1 MIKLLIVEDELI
13 TRRGLM
19 RHVPWKKI
27 GVDAVETAENA
38 DEAFGI
44 CARWQPDIVL
54 SDIKMRGMDGIEMC
68 RQLRSLLPDCQI
80 IFVSSYSYKEYLKAA
95 IELGAIQYVEKPVVL
110 EELIGAVEKGIER
123 IAQIKK
129 QKALQDSYTESM
141 DFLKREALFSLLST
155 PEDVKKLECQLRRSG
170 LWDSGDTRMRIGIVK
185 LAGTVDDTGA
195 VSYTHLDVYKRQAFH
210 RHHCAG

>member
-1 MIKLLIVEDELI
+1 MCIRDRDELI

-80 IFVSSYSYKEYLKAA
+80 IFVSSYSYKEYLKEMCIRDRCIPYPARH
-95 IELGAIQYVEKPVVL
+95 G
-110 EELIGAVEKGIER
+110 
-123 IAQIKK
+123 
-129 QKALQDSYTESM
+129 
-141 DFLKREALFSLLST
+141 REF
-155 PEDVKKLECQLRRSG
+155 C
-170 LWDSGDTRMRIGIVK
+170 
-185 LAGTVDDTGA
+185 
-195 VSYTHLDVYKRQAFH
+195 
-210 RHHCAG
+210 

>member
-1 MIKLLIVEDELI
+1 MAPVFRGYIAGRNAAAAVGGQRTGEEKYMIKLLIVEDELI

-129 QKALQDSYTESM
+129 QKALQAS
-141 DFLKREALFSLLST
+141 
-155 PEDVKKLECQLRRSG
+155 
-170 LWDSGDTRMRIGIVK
+170 
-185 LAGTVDDTGA
+185 
-195 VSYTHLDVYKRQAFH
+195 
-210 RHHCAG
+210 

>member
-19 RHVPWKKI
+19 RHIPWKKI
-27 GVDAVETAENA
+27 GVDMVETAESA

-95 IELGAIQYVEKPVVL
+95 IDP
-110 EELIGAVEKGIER
+110 
-123 IAQIKK
+123 
-129 QKALQDSYTESM
+129 
-141 DFLKREALFSLLST
+141 
-155 PEDVKKLECQLRRSG
+155 LRMCW
-170 LWDSGDTRMRIGIVK
+170 LM
-185 LAGTVDDTGA
+185 
-195 VSYTHLDVYKRQAFH
+195 
-210 RHHCAG
+210 

>member
-19 RHVPWKKI
+19 RHIPWKKI
-27 GVDAVETAENA
+27 GVDMVETAESA

-95 IELGAIQYVEKPVVL
+95 IELGAIQYVEKPVVP

-123 IAQIKK
+123 IEQIRAQKD
-129 QKALQDSYTESM
+129 LQESYTESL
-141 DFLKREALFSLLST
+141 DFLKKEVLFSLLST
-155 PEDVKKLECQLRRSG
+155 PGDVDKLECQLRKSG
-170 LWDSGDTRMRIGIVK
+170 LWTGTDTRMRIGIVK
-185 LAGTVDDTGA
+185 LAGTA
-195 VSYTHLDVYKRQAFH
+195 VSYTHLTLPTTPYV
-210 RHHCAG
+210 

>member
-95 IELGAIQYVEKPVVL
+95 IELGRY
-110 EELIGAVEKGIER
+110 
-123 IAQIKK
+123 
-129 QKALQDSYTESM
+129 
-141 DFLKREALFSLLST
+141 ST
-155 PEDVKKLECQLRRSG
+155 WKSPWFWRN
-170 LWDSGDTRMRIGIVK
+170 
-185 LAGTVDDTGA
+185 
-195 VSYTHLDVYKRQAFH
+195 
-210 RHHCAG
+210 